1 MSDGEGRMTDPAP
14 QWSDSKVSSGRGSPC
29 LPRAPVR
36 YRGRGY
42 ERPRRPGMQARLSP
56 RRPLESRVN
65 DGGSMPFPGRRAAY
79 GQSVNVIFYLGE
91 SGAEPDSTLQPSIAD
106 LPSSSNRRT
115 RRLSMLSIKHRA
127 LELS

>member
-1 MSDGEGRMTDPAP
+1 MSDGEAGWFDSSRPAM
-14 QWSDSKVSSGRGSPC
+14 VGLEGC
-29 LPRAPVR
+29 ILAGAVH
-36 YRGRGY
+36 
-42 ERPRRPGMQARLSP
+42 AFRLSP

-127 LELS
+127 LEL